1 MVYSMSISSDTEPP
15 AATTSSEPTTATPPE
30 PARSPARHRAKKPSS
45 GIRHSVELT
54 LRISAMND
62 STRALLATA
71 IGCNSNAVV
80 DLAVDTLLNES
91 EARAVLTSVSDICRA
106 DPMESGILATV
117 LASENKSL
125 FKSAWKILVLLSNL
139 TATAPAGS
147 ANAGLAF
154 AKAAQLL
161 DEPSRKA
168 VARLLKDLSE

>member
-1 MVYSMSISSDTEPP
+1 
-15 AATTSSEPTTATPPE
+15 
-30 PARSPARHRAKKPSS
+30 
-45 GIRHSVELT
+45 
-54 LRISAMND
+54 MND

-106 DPMESGILATV
+106 DPMEAGILATE